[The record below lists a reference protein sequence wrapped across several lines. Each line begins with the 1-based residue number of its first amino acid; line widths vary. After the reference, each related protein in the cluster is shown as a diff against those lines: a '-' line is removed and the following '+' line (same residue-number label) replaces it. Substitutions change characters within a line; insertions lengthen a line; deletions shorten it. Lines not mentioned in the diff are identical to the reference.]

1 MRSSI
6 QHYGA
11 HEQGSETSCLCF
23 AHDNQTLIS
32 RGGEIIKSL
41 LPTSHYVH
49 VQMDGQTTNTVYNFY
64 LGDDTLKLWDI
75 RSFKRPVNVVT
86 GLDNMF
92 AGTDC
97 VFSPDEQTIMT
108 GVSVKK
114 GEVMR

>member
-1 MRSSI
+1 MRHRVSALLMTTRRSSQEEVRLLKQKKVIDHSRI
-6 QHYGA
+6 Q
-11 HEQGSETSCLCF
+11 SC
-23 AHDNQTLIS
+23 T
-32 RGGEIIKSL
+32 
-41 LPTSHYVH
+41 
-49 VQMDGQTTNTVYNFY
+49 
-64 LGDDTLKLWDI
+64 GDDTLKLWDI
-75 RSFKRPVNVVT
+75 RSFKRPVNIVT